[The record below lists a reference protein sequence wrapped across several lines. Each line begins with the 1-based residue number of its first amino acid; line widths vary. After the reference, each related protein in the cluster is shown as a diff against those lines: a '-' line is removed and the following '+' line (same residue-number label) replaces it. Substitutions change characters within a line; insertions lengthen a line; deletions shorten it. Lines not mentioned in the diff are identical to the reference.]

1 MPAREFLDVVDP
13 WVNWTWL
20 STHIP
25 YVLAAV
31 QEHVT
36 LTVIA
41 LVGGLAI
48 ALPLGIA
55 ARTWPGLHLRPAV
68 LTLFGGFYTIPS
80 IALFALLIPYTGL
93 GTLTAEIPLVGYNV
107 LILVRNVLVGLDS
120 VSPDVLDAA
129 DGMGY
134 RPLAR
139 LIRVELPLALPA
151 IFAGLRVAT
160 VSTIG
165 IVTITAV
172 IGLGGLGQ
180 LILRGLIESFHT
192 PLVVATALCIL
203 LAFFADLVIAGAQ
216 RLAIPWTRSA

>member
-1 MPAREFLDVVDP
+1 VPDGIFLAYVDP
-13 WVNWTWL
+13 WVNWDWL

-31 QEHVT
+31 QQHVILT
-36 LTVIA
+36 LIAVGAGLVIS
-41 LVGGLAI
+41 
-48 ALPLGIA
+48 LPLGVTA
-55 ARTWPGLHLRPAV
+55 HRYSGLRFPV
-68 LTLFGGFYTIPS
+68 LTVFGIFYTIPS
-80 IALFALLIPYTGL
+80 LALFALLIPYTGL
-93 GTLTAEIPLVGYNV
+93 GTTSAEIPLIGYNV
-107 LILVRNVLVGLDS
+107 LILVRNILVGLDA
-120 VSPDVLDAA
+120 VPPDVLDAA

-134 RPLAR
+134 RRFAR
-139 LIRVELPLALPA
+139 MIRVELPLALPS

-192 PLVVATALCIL
+192 PLVVATVLSIVLAL
-203 LAFFADLVIAGAQ
+203 FADLLIAGAQ
-216 RLAIPWTRSA
+216 RLAVPWARSE

>member
-1 MPAREFLDVVDP
+1 MPNGLFLDIVDP
-13 WVNWTWL
+13 WINWGWL

-31 QEHVT
+31 QEHIT
-36 LTVIA
+36 LTLIA
-41 LVGGLAI
+41 VAAGFAI
-48 ALPLGIA
+48 SLPLGVLA
-55 ARTWPGLHLRPAV
+55 HRWASLRFPV
-68 LTLFGGFYTIPS
+68 LTVFGIFYTIPS

-93 GTLTAEIPLVGYNV
+93 SGTTAEIPLIGYNV

-120 VSPDVLDAA
+120 VPPDVLDAA

-134 RPLAR
+134 RPFVR
-139 LIRVELPLALPA
+139 LVRIELPLALPA

-180 LILRGLIESFHT
+180 LILRGLIESFHS
-192 PLVVATALCIL
+192 PLVVATVLSIVLAL
-203 LAFFADLVIAGAQ
+203 FADLLLAGAQ
-216 RLAIPWTRSA
+216 RFAIPWARQA